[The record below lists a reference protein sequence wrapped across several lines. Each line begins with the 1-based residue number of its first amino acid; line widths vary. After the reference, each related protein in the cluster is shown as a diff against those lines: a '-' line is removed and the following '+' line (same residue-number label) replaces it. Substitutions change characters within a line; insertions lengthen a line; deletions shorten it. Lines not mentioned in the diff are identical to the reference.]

1 MKYLSI
7 FLLLFAVLSVGHS
20 VQSAPVGKA
29 PDTRQ
34 GKAAAMVLD
43 GNGSQ
48 PVALPDAAA
57 LDRLIQTLENDE
69 ERKKFI
75 ENLRTLNQSRKK
87 EPPKPGTPEAIG
99 SQLLGFLSQRIDLFS
114 EEFVRGARAILDLP
128 NVYQWAEKQL
138 NDPALRAR
146 WYEIIWKL
154 ALALAA
160 GLVAEWLLRYT
171 LSRPRMRL
179 ESRNSDR
186 FWVKA
191 PSLSMRTLLDLVPV
205 AGFLA
210 ASHAAL
216 NFVSPG
222 AATLAAAIIMINA
235 NVAMRVLVALARMI
249 FAPAAE
255 GLRLVPMRNED
266 ANYVFI
272 WIRRFGQV
280 SIYGYGAVAASVAL
294 GLPIGGGNTVYKVL
308 GFLVA
313 LMAVVLVLQ
322 NRVWI
327 SHRLRGESENGNSR
341 LRARLA
347 DIWHVLAILY
357 VAALYAVWAL
367 AVEDGFEYLIQA
379 TLLTLAIIVAAK
391 LALAGFDRLARKIFD
406 LRPEIRDRYPGL
418 EQRANRYL
426 PLLEKAA
433 GVAVW
438 LVAVFATLEVWG
450 IDSFSWI
457 TSPLGQRVA
466 GSLVTIAVLAVLGI
480 LFWEMTS
487 AMIERYL
494 SRKPG
499 DVSARAKTLL
509 PLMRT
514 TLLVV
519 LVTMFAM
526 VSLSELGLNI
536 GPLLAGAGVIGLAI
550 GFGAQTLVKDIITGL
565 FILIEDHIAV
575 GDVIKVGSHAGVIE
589 ALSLRTIKLRD
600 VAGVVHVIPFSEVT
614 TLENMTK
621 DFSRYVFEVG
631 VAYREDTDH
640 VVSVLQALGDEMK
653 ADPAY
658 ADDIVGPFEVLGV
671 DSFGDNAVIIK
682 ARITTRPI
690 KQWGIGREFNRRMKK
705 RFDELGIEIPFPH
718 RTIYFGEDRSG
729 NAPPARIVTG
739 VATGGSVAATAAP
752 VETPVTFDT
761 PVPGSGGADLPSDG
775 E

>member
-1 MKYLSI
+1 M
-7 FLLLFAVLSVGHS
+7 
-20 VQSAPVGKA
+20 
-29 PDTRQ
+29 
-34 GKAAAMVLD
+34 
-43 GNGSQ
+43 
-48 PVALPDAAA
+48 
-57 LDRLIQTLENDE
+57 
-69 ERKKFI
+69 
-75 ENLRTLNQSRKK
+75 
-87 EPPKPGTPEAIG
+87 
-99 SQLLGFLSQRIDLFS
+99 
-114 EEFVRGARAILDLP
+114 
-128 NVYQWAEKQL
+128 
-138 NDPALRAR
+138 
-146 WYEIIWKL
+146 
-154 ALALAA
+154 
-160 GLVAEWLLRYT
+160 
-171 LSRPRMRL
+171 
-179 ESRNSDR
+179 
-186 FWVKA
+186 
-191 PSLSMRTLLDLVPV
+191 
-205 AGFLA
+205 
-210 ASHAAL
+210 
-216 NFVSPG
+216 
-222 AATLAAAIIMINA
+222 
-235 NVAMRVLVALARMI
+235 
-249 FAPAAE
+249 
-255 GLRLVPMRNED
+255 
-266 ANYVFI
+266 
-272 WIRRFGQV
+272 
-280 SIYGYGAVAASVAL
+280 
-294 GLPIGGGNTVYKVL
+294 
-308 GFLVA
+308 
-313 LMAVVLVLQ
+313 
-322 NRVWI
+322 
-327 SHRLRGESENGNSR
+327 
-341 LRARLA
+341 
-347 DIWHVLAILY
+347 LAILY

-466 GSLVTIAVLAVLGI
+466 GSLVTIAVLALLGI

-682 ARITTRPI
+682 ARITTRPN
-690 KQWGIGREFNRRMKK
+690 KQWGVGREFNRRMKK

-739 VATGGSVAATAAP
+739 VATGGGVAATAAP
-752 VETPVTFDT
+752 VETPVTSDT